1 MALQVVQP
9 VGDQRIVRLLGECG
23 SGEGHARHHEE
34 ETGRPML
41 RSLSRLLLGIAI
53 GFALCLSGP
62 LCEGSALAAGLTAK
76 ETAKAKQAKQLYK
89 EGKYEEAAKLFSGL
103 SSDHPEMPVFTHNLG
118 ACYYYLRRPEP
129 ALSNLREYLRLEQD
143 ITPAD
148 RSEVE
153 GWMAE
158 MEKLRS
164 QLNAIPSI
172 APPPPLAPQPSGVG
186 AWPAPAATAAPVP
199 SPRAPEAEIKPLY
212 APEPPSYAPAP
223 SPSPQA
229 TPRTPVAAAP
239 FQPATD
245 FSSPVVSQGPSSAAT
260 SVAVTATG
268 QPPARSYSTL
278 AWVAGGV
285 GVVGL
290 IAGGVCTGLALSNFS
305 STESQYNRDDQEA
318 GKTYAALQ
326 WVGYGLGV
334 VGIGT
339 AIVLF
344 TLDAKPSGSV
354 ALTPMLGQGF
364 AGASVAGT
372 Y

>member
-1 MALQVVQP
+1 
-9 VGDQRIVRLLGECG
+9 
-23 SGEGHARHHEE
+23 
-34 ETGRPML
+34 ML
-41 RSLSRLLLGIAI
+41 RSLTRLSLGIAV
-53 GFALCLSGP
+53 GLALCLSVP
-62 LCEGSALAAGLTAK
+62 LCEGSALAASLTAK

-89 EGKYEEAAKLFSGL
+89 EGKYEEAAKLFSSL

-129 ALSNLREYLRLEQD
+129 ALSNLREYLRLEKD
-143 ITPAD
+143 ITPED
-148 RSEVE
+148 RREVE

-158 MEKLRS
+158 MDKLRG
-164 QLNAIPSI
+164 QINAIPSMASPAPAPEPRAPATEI
-172 APPPPLAPQPSGVG
+172 APPHA
-186 AWPAPAATAAPVP
+186 PAP
-199 SPRAPEAEIKPLY
+199 
-212 APEPPSYAPAP
+212 PPYAPAP
-223 SPSPQA
+223 SPAPPA
-229 TPRTPVAAAP
+229 TPLPPVAAAP
-239 FQPATD
+239 FQPAAQA
-245 FSSPVVSQGPSSAAT
+245 SPPAVSQGPSSAAPPAT
-260 SVAVTATG
+260 VTTAA

-285 GVVGL
+285 GVAGL
-290 IAGGVCTGLALSNFS
+290 IAGGVFTGLALSNFS
-305 STESQYNRDDQEA
+305 STESQYNRGDQDA

-326 WVGYGLGV
+326 WVGYGLGAA
-334 VGIGT
+334 GIGT

>member
-1 MALQVVQP
+1 MPLEAGQLFGNYRV
-9 VGDQRIVRLLGECG
+9 VRLLGEG
-23 SGEGHARHHEE
+23 GFGEGLACYHQE

-41 RSLSRLLLGIAI
+41 RFLARLSLGIAI
-53 GFALCLSGP
+53 GSALCLSAP

-89 EGKYEEAAKLFSGL
+89 EGQYEQAAKLFSSL
-103 SSDHPEMPVFTHNLG
+103 SSDHPELLVFTRNLG

-129 ALSNLREYLRLEQD
+129 ALSNLREYLRRETD
-143 ITPAD
+143 ITPED

-158 MEKLRS
+158 MEKLRDR
-164 QLNAIPSI
+164 LHAPSVAPAAPASEPRAPATEI
-172 APPPPLAPQPSGVG
+172 APP
-186 AWPAPAATAAPVP
+186 
-199 SPRAPEAEIKPLY
+199 Y
-212 APEPPSYAPAP
+212 ASAPPSYAPGP
-223 SPSPQA
+223 SPAPPA
-229 TPRTPVAAAP
+229 TPLPPVAAAA
-239 FQPATD
+239 FQPAAEP
-245 FSSPVVSQGPSSAAT
+245 SASAVSQGPSSAVPTA
-260 SVAVTATG
+260 AVTTAA
-268 QPPARSYSTL
+268 QPPARSYRTL

-285 GVVGL
+285 GVAGL
-290 IAGGVCTGLALSNFS
+290 IAGGVFTALALSNFS
-305 STESQYNRDDQEA
+305 STASQYNRDDQNA

-326 WVGYGLGV
+326 WVGYGLGAA
-334 VGIGT
+334 GIGT